1 MIPAFCNAP
10 FHILS
15 NSRRYSSLKNSEE
28 EKTKNKFNW
37 NVPGIGKQFSL
48 QKLFENKNT
57 YDKIYGAKL
66 HMIWNIA
73 CLLTFRLA
81 MVVNEI

>member
-57 YDKIYGAKL
+57 YDKI
-66 HMIWNIA
+66 WNIA